1 MPEKSSSIDGW
12 TDSQGI
18 VAKAN
23 ELFNLIDSDNAF
35 GSVTFPSVLD
45 RASSLAQAIRSV
57 VTGSEDVVQAALDL
71 QLEDAET
78 FLTELQSTIG
88 DLVDLNKLADLLA
101 GKENANAK
109 INIPIA
115 NAGFEDPVQEDF
127 TFTVEPPPGWDVYDP
142 NDIIPEVTTDD
153 SSATGVFNP
162 SLDNYPGGV
171 PEGDNVGYSFLVNPP
186 GSGEAGLSQTLDTLL
201 APNTRY
207 TLSVAVGNPTGDD
220 PVPGI
225 SFPGFSGYRVELL
238 AGGQVLAMD
247 DNSLHIPEGK
257 FKTSKITYTSSATDT
272 LIGQPLEIR
281 LINLLQGPGI
291 EVDFDDVQLT
301 AKALP
306 GGSQS
311 SHNLSQGY
319 GDLLNSLHSSSTFVL
334 PLGTVDSPS
343 VIVG

>member
-1 MPEKSSSIDGW
+1 MPE
-12 TDSQGI
+12 TDSLIVDLTDIQGI
-18 VAKAN
+18 VAQAS

-35 GSVTFPSVLD
+35 GSITFPSILD
-45 RASSLAQAIRSV
+45 RASSISQFVRSLAAGQKDT
-57 VTGSEDVVQAALDL
+57 TGASFEE
-71 QLEDAET
+71 QLESAET
-78 FLTELQSTIG
+78 ILTAFQSSLGGI
-88 DLVDLNKLADLLA
+88 VDPNKLADLL
-101 GKENANAK
+101 KDIDSANSK
-109 INIPIA
+109 INIPIE
-115 NAGFEDPVQEDF
+115 NAGFEDPAQEDF

-142 NDIIPEVTTDD
+142 NDIIPDVTTDD

-162 SLDNYPGGV
+162 SLNNYPGGV
-171 PEGDNVGYSFLVNPP
+171 PEGDNVGYSFLVDPV

-238 AGGQVLAMD
+238 AGGQVLAVD
-247 DNSLHIPEGK
+247 DNSLHIPEGE

-272 LIGQPLEIR
+272 VIGQSLEIR

-306 GGSQS
+306 VGSKS
-311 SHNLSQGY
+311 SHNLSEEHGS
-319 GDLLNSLHSSSTFVL
+319 LLNPLHPSSNLTL
-334 PLGTVDSPS
+334 PLGAVDSS
-343 VIVG
+343 SLLR